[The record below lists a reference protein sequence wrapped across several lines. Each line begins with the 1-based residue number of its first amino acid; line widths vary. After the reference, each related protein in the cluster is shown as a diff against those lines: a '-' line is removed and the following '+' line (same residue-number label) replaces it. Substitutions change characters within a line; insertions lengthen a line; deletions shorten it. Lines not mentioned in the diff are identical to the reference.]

1 MHGEA
6 TPSSLHQRRHN
17 TESSS
22 LPVISPSSF
31 GEEQD
36 ARGCS
41 RRWEEFSDSTGEL
54 PPPQSGQPPDSK
66 VLPRHNL
73 FASLGA
79 WSLDKIDRQ
88 VVKPSTRQTSKTTE
102 EDSSS
107 SNRKLEREDH
117 VYWIQRRPAGHGRPS
132 EDRRHRHRTP
142 SSLCRRRCLA
152 GDQAGSEPKP
162 RSGTLPSGRSS
173 SLTMLPWQRTRKKH
187 SRG

>member
-36 ARGCS
+36 ARVALDGGRNS
-41 RRWEEFSDSTGEL
+41 RIPLGSYR
-54 PPPQSGQPPDSK
+54 PPQSRQPPDSK

-73 FASLGA
+73 FPSFGA

-102 EDSSS
+102 ED
-107 SNRKLEREDH
+107 
-117 VYWIQRRPAGHGRPS
+117 
-132 EDRRHRHRTP
+132 
-142 SSLCRRRCLA
+142 CLA
-152 GDQAGSEPKP
+152 GDQAGRRRNPAGTELHVFLAGEEGRGVKNP
-162 RSGTLPSGRSS
+162 RCGFCS
-173 SLTMLPWQRTRKKH
+173 
-187 SRG
+187 